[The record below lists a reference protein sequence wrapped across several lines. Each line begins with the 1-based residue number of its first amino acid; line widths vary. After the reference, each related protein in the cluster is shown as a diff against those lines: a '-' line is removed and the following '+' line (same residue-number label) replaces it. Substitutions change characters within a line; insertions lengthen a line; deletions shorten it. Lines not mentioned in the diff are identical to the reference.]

1 MNLSRVQEDR
11 KEVGYALRAMARGKQ
26 KKASRRSRVLCN
38 THDGESAHLRK
49 QRECRA
55 RRRTDAES
63 VLNVPLV
70 CVACVVRCL
79 VESELRRRAWCLVLV
94 GCRAKPKPNAPKSKL
109 FTVCRGRRASS
120 KSNSRRE
127 CWWSSFHP
135 SALCKSTSLETP
147 APSLAPRNSS
157 RTVTISSRR

>member
-11 KEVGYALRAMARGKQ
+11 KEVGYALRAMERGKQ

-79 VESELRRRAWCLVLV
+79 VESELRRRAWCLVL
-94 GCRAKPKPNAPKSKL
+94 GA
-109 FTVCRGRRASS
+109 
-120 KSNSRRE
+120 
-127 CWWSSFHP
+127 CWLP
-135 SALCKSTSLETP
+135 S
-147 APSLAPRNSS
+147 
-157 RTVTISSRR
+157 